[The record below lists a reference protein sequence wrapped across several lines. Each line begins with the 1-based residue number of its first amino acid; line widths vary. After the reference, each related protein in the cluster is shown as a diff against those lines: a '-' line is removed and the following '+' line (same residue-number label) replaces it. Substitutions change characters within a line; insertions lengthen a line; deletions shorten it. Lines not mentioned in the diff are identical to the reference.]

1 MNFLNI
7 LLSAVFV
14 LWILRIL
21 VNLVSYIELWW
32 AKEYRFD
39 RMLIHLRTSQG
50 KKILFPAWRRP
61 PITPKA
67 ISLLVC
73 SVLTMSGLFYLLQLP
88 LAGKLIIMDLAA
100 FPITC
105 FWVGLLT
112 FPTAIYHEVL
122 ISKAVRRLRAH
133 KSMLVVGITGS
144 FGKTSTKEYL
154 AAILGRQYKVL
165 KTEASKNSAIGI
177 AEVILGKLQPE
188 HEVFVVEMGA
198 YKKGEIA
205 RMTRMV
211 CPEIGIITAVNPQH
225 QDLFGSLENTMSA
238 KYELIEGLVGKKI
251 AIFNADNELVCEM
264 ADRAKKDVREIW
276 FWSSKIQN
284 EKIFTAK
291 EIKTGLGGVD
301 FVCQFGHKSVKVKAS
316 VLGEHQVSNILAAT
330 AGAVACGMTLPEAA
344 SAASL
349 IRPTAKVMEITGGI
363 NRSMFLN
370 DTFNNNP
377 DAAKAAIDFMV
388 KARGRKIL
396 VFQPMIELGKYAEAS
411 HEEVGEYA
419 GRSCDDIILTNSNW
433 YEHFLQGVRKASSSL
448 PVVVLSPKKAN
459 EYIRK
464 KVKSGDMVVFKGKEA
479 ERILQYCKDN

>member
-1 MNFLNI
+1 MNFLRTF
-7 LLSAVFV
+7 LSTVFV

-21 VNLVSYIELWW
+21 INLVSYVQLWW
-32 AKEYRFD
+32 VKEYRFD

-50 KKILFPAWRRP
+50 KKFLFPAWRRP

-67 ISLLVC
+67 ISLVVC
-73 SVLTMSGLFYLLQLP
+73 SALTMFCLFYLLPFP
-88 LAGKLIIMDLAA
+88 LVGKLIIMDLAA
-100 FPITC
+100 FPVTC
-105 FWVGLLT
+105 FWVGLFK
-112 FPTAIYHEVL
+112 FPTVIYHEAL
-122 ISKAVRRLRAH
+122 ISKAVCKLRAH

-144 FGKTSTKEYL
+144 FGKTSTKEHL

-165 KTEASKNSAIGI
+165 KTEASKNSPIGI
-177 AEVILGKLQPE
+177 AEVILRKLQPE

-211 CPEIGIITAVNPQH
+211 CPEIGIITAINPQH
-225 QDLFGSLENTMSA
+225 QDLFGSLENTMRA

-276 FWSSKIQN
+276 FWSIKIQN

-291 EIKTGLGGVD
+291 EIKTDLGGID
-301 FVCQFGHKSVKVKAS
+301 FVCQFGHESANVKAS
-316 VLGEHQVSNILAAT
+316 VLGEHQVGNILAAT
-330 AGAVACGMTLPEAA
+330 AGAVACGMTLQEAA

-349 IRPTAKVMEITGGI
+349 IRPTTKVMEVTGGI
-363 NRSMFLN
+363 NRSTFVN

-377 DAAKAAIDFMV
+377 DAAKAVIDFMA

-396 VFQPMIELGKYAEAS
+396 VFQPMIELGKYAEVS

-419 GRSCDDIILTNSNW
+419 GRICDDIILTNSNW
-433 YEHFLQGVRKASSSL
+433 YEHFLQGARKASSSV
-448 PVVVLSPKKAN
+448 PVVVFSPQKAN

-479 ERILQYCKDN
+479 ERILQLLKR